1 MNNAAL
7 WEKKENKCW
16 IWKAVDFVS
25 GRLLDWEIG
34 NRTTATFRKLFQR
47 LETGPHPAL
56 YCSDDWSS
64 YSALIPIERLV
75 IGKAGTYRVEGH
87 NSNTRHWFARFR
99 RRSKVVSKT
108 IAAIE
113 QALKLQAF
121 EHLLWPPYSAI

>member
-1 MNNAAL
+1 MNNVAL

-34 NRTTATFRKLFQR
+34 SRTTATFRKLFQ
-47 LETGPHPAL
+47 ETFLHPAL

-64 YSALIPIERLV
+64 YSALIPAERLV

-108 IAAIE
+108 IPAIQ

-121 EHLLWPPYSAI
+121 EYLLWPPYSAI